1 MLPVLFLMGPTASG
15 KTNLAIQLVKEL
27 NCEIISVDSAMIYK
41 GMDIGTAKPTQSE
54 LDIAPHHLIDI
65 IQPTQDWSVSDFC
78 RLTTSLISE
87 IHQRQKIPLLTGGT
101 MMYFKTF
108 LDGLSE
114 SLPAASETLR
124 FKLMT
129 ELREQGIEHLAQQ
142 LIALDPASQNRIDLK
157 NPQRVIRA
165 LEVFQTSGRS
175 ITAYWDEQKEVSH
188 PWPIIQFGL
197 STDDRN
203 DLHQRIAQRFDIML
217 ESGFEQEVESIIK
230 LPGIHP
236 DMTSMRSVGYRQMW
250 QYLAGELSFDD
261 MREKGIAATRQLA
274 KRQLTWL
281 RKWEH
286 LNRVNYSDRQ
296 LFDLITNKIKL
307 SISGC

>member
-15 KTNLAIQLVKEL
+15 KTNLAINLVQEL

-41 GMDIGTAKPTQSE
+41 GMNIGTAKPSQNE
-54 LDIAPHHLIDI
+54 LDIAPHHLIDLVE
-65 IQPTQDWSVSDFC
+65 PTEDWSVSDFC
-78 RLTTSLISE
+78 HLASSLITE

-114 SLPAASETLR
+114 NLPSASESMRLELMS
-124 FKLMT
+124 KLNT
-129 ELREQGIEHLAQQ
+129 QGINCLAQQ
-142 LIALDPASQNRIDLK
+142 LIQLDPASEHRIDLK

-175 ITAYWDEQKEVSH
+175 ITAYWDEQTTLSH

-197 STDDRN
+197 DVSDRK
-203 DLHQRIAQRFDIML
+203 DLHARIAQRFDIML
-217 ESGFEQEVESIIK
+217 DSGFEQEVEQLMQ
-230 LPGIHP
+230 LPGIHA
-236 DMTSMRSVGYRQMW
+236 DMTSMLSVGYRQMW
-250 QYLAGELSFDD
+250 QYIAGEVTFDE
-261 MREKGIAATRQLA
+261 MREKSIAATRQLA

-281 RKWEH
+281 RKWQD
-286 LNRVNYSDRQ
+286 LNKVNYSDPRR
-296 LFDLITNKIKL
+296 FETVSEKIKS
-307 SISGC
+307 SISWC